1 MVDKL
6 GTFTANFINELG
18 KKLVEKGIMTNA
30 EMQEIITVA
39 RNETDKQQKKQK
51 EKEGSDTKDSNS
63 NGNKSDS
70 KTV

>member
-51 EKEGSDTKDSNS
+51 EKECN
-63 NGNKSDS
+63 
-70 KTV
+70 